1 MSLPTSTIAKCA
13 FHPRRGRHRLPVECG
28 LVVRRRSPTPVFD
41 WLGGPCR
48 GVSTSCLPGDP
59 NPEPFGSQ
67 SASQGRL
74 VALAPL
80 CPGEVIKG
88 LEIEDT
94 NREEAPVPLPFSVTA
109 RNAVEFTAP
118 QPADGQALV
127 LTLLTN
133 RSPRLIDFPPSAT
146 APSSGSG
153 VVEVNGK
160 ERPTVEWLASTGTC
174 SRS

>member
-1 MSLPTSTIAKCA
+1 MRL
-13 FHPRRGRHRLPVECG
+13 GRPEALTHASVRLASVALAG
-28 LVVRRRSPTPVFD
+28 AL
-41 WLGGPCR
+41 
-48 GVSTSCLPGDP
+48 STSCIPGDP
-59 NPEPFGSQ
+59 SPKPFGLQ

-88 LEIEDT
+88 SEIEDT
-94 NREEAPVPLPFSVTA
+94 NREEAPVPLPFTVTA

-118 QPADGQALV
+118 QPANGQALV

-133 RSPRLIDFPPSAT
+133 RRNRLIDFPPSGT

-153 VVEVNGK
+153 AVEVNGK
-160 ERPTVEWLASTGTC
+160 ERPTVQWLASTGTC